1 MLRSISRA
9 TSLHLGELKA
19 LKRIHGVVRHSST
32 FPSVSDLAKMAPTE
46 AEKVMNTRGD
56 SGMTLEWTKGLGSH
70 MMTLKPVPKPIIM
83 HVLKRAKLLFEQQ
96 DNVLDIHCCGER
108 KTSRKS

>member
-1 MLRSISRA
+1 
-9 TSLHLGELKA
+9 
-19 LKRIHGVVRHSST
+19 
-32 FPSVSDLAKMAPTE
+32 
-46 AEKVMNTRGD
+46 MNTRGD

-83 HVLKRAKLLFEQQ
+83 HVLKRAKLCF
-96 DNVLDIHCCGER
+96 NNKIMCSIYTAVVKI